1 MNKLKKRKA
10 GIRDFFKGK
19 HGRNFLLVLDILLA
33 VAFFA
38 QPNLYYNPEAPNFF
52 DRFYADSL
60 IICGGLWAV
69 LVFLTVKK
77 IHFSADVNKIL
88 TYIAGIA
95 TPFMAFLW
103 LEFYNDAQF
112 WVPIFSIPLLYLVLD
127 IAIYYVIYILFLL
140 IFNSIRGASI
150 CMIIVTAVFG
160 IFNYELTLFRSMSF
174 IASDIYSFVTAVS
187 VANTY
192 QVQIDVD
199 TAEFFMMALVLVAL
213 LLKLD
218 KVKLFKWK
226 GRLVYAL
233 VSCMIF
239 AGFTQVYVYSD
250 YLENIGVDFRV
261 YRPQYKYRY
270 YGTLLTTMRTFGY
283 LHVTQPEGY
292 SVSAVKKIT
301 RQYTESDASTASDG
315 STTDAT
321 STVVSDQTTATKGTT
336 TTQNK
341 VTTTKKPNVIVV
353 MNESFA
359 DLKAV
364 GDLQVSQ
371 DYMPFFRKLKENTIK
386 GYTYSSVFGGNTAN
400 SEFEFMTGNTLAF
413 LPDNSVPYQLF
424 LRSKTAGLTHTLKDQ
439 GYSPCYALHPF
450 YKTGYSRYKVYPL
463 MGFDKFYTSDD
474 FSVFTDTVNYHIT
487 DSEDYKKLISLY
499 ENRTDKD
506 KPFYLFNV
514 TMQNHGSYDGSTLE
528 TGDDVQIQGDLQSYS
543 KAEQYLNMI
552 KMSDNALKEL
562 VHYFEKVDEP
572 TVIVFFGDHQPD
584 LEESFY
590 NRLLHTDIQK
600 LEGEDLEQLYKVPF
614 LIWANYDIPEQT
626 VERTSNNYLSTYL
639 AEITGIKK
647 TGYLNFLTKL
657 REEIPAINAI
667 GYWDK
672 NGKFYE
678 IDDKKS
684 PYYDL
689 IHQYNLLEYNNL
701 FGKDDQQ
708 KDFFYL
714 KSGSSD

>member
-1 MNKLKKRKA
+1 MNKLRKRKA
-10 GIRDFFKGK
+10 GIRTFFKGK
-19 HGRNFLLVLDILLA
+19 HGRNFLLALDVLLA

-38 QPNLYYNPEAPNFF
+38 KPDLYYNPEAPKFF

-60 IICGGLWAV
+60 IICGGLWVA

-77 IHFSADVNKIL
+77 IHFSAEVNKIL

-112 WVPIFSIPLLYLVLD
+112 WVPIFSIPFLYLILD
-127 IAIYYVIYILFLL
+127 IIVYYVIYVLFLL
-140 IFNSIRGASI
+140 LFNSIRGASI
-150 CMIIVTAVFG
+150 CMIIVTAV
-160 IFNYELTLFRSMSF
+160 
-174 IASDIYSFVTAVS
+174 S

-192 QVQIDVD
+192 QLQVDVD
-199 TAEFFMMALVLVAL
+199 TAEFFMMTLVLVAL

-218 KVKLFKWK
+218 KEKLFKWK
-226 GRLVYAL
+226 GRIIYTL

-283 LHVTQPEGY
+283 LHVTQPKDY

-301 RQYTESDASTASDG
+301 KQYTDSNSTETIE
-315 STTDAT
+315 TTE
-321 STVVSDQTTATKGTT
+321 
-336 TTQNK
+336 
-341 VTTTKKPNVIVV
+341 TKKPNIIAI

-359 DLKAV
+359 DLKEV

-424 LRSKTAGLTHTLKDQ
+424 LRSKTAGLTHTLKNQ

-463 MGFDKFYTSDD
+463 MGFDKFYTSDN

-528 TGDDVQIQGDLQSYS
+528 TGDDVQIEGDLQSYS

-584 LEESFY
+584 LEEDFY
-590 NRLLHTDIQK
+590 NKLLHTDIQK
-600 LEGEDLEQLYKVPF
+600 LEGEELEKLYKVPF
-614 LIWANYDIPEQT
+614 LIWANYDIKEEN
-626 VERTSNNYLSTYL
+626 VKRTSNNYLSTYL
-639 AEITGIKK
+639 AEVAGIKK
-647 TGYLNFLTKL
+647 TGYLEYLTKL

-678 IDDKKS
+678 VDDKKS
-684 PYYDL
+684 PYYEL

-708 KDFFYL
+708 KEFFYI
-714 KSGSSD
+714 KN

>member
-1 MNKLKKRKA
+1 
-10 GIRDFFKGK
+10 
-19 HGRNFLLVLDILLA
+19 
-33 VAFFA
+33 
-38 QPNLYYNPEAPNFF
+38 
-52 DRFYADSL
+52 
-60 IICGGLWAV
+60 
-69 LVFLTVKK
+69 
-77 IHFSADVNKIL
+77 
-88 TYIAGIA
+88 
-95 TPFMAFLW
+95 
-103 LEFYNDAQF
+103 
-112 WVPIFSIPLLYLVLD
+112 
-127 IAIYYVIYILFLL
+127 
-140 IFNSIRGASI
+140 
-150 CMIIVTAVFG
+150 MIIVTAVFG

-192 QVQIDVD
+192 QLQVDVD
-199 TAEFFMMALVLVAL
+199 TAEFFMMTLVLVAL

-218 KVKLFKWK
+218 KEKLFKWK
-226 GRLVYAL
+226 GRIIYTL

-283 LHVTQPEGY
+283 LHVTQPKDY

-301 RQYTESDASTASDG
+301 KQYTDSNSTETIE
-315 STTDAT
+315 TTE
-321 STVVSDQTTATKGTT
+321 
-336 TTQNK
+336 
-341 VTTTKKPNVIVV
+341 TKKPNIIAI

-359 DLKAV
+359 DLKEV

-424 LRSKTAGLTHTLKDQ
+424 LRSKTAGLTHTLKNQ

-463 MGFDKFYTSDD
+463 MGFDKFYTSDN

-528 TGDDVQIQGDLQSYS
+528 TGDDVQIEGDLQSYS

-584 LEESFY
+584 LEEDFY
-590 NRLLHTDIQK
+590 NKLLHTDIQK
-600 LEGEDLEQLYKVPF
+600 LEGEELEKLYKVPF
-614 LIWANYDIPEQT
+614 LIWANYDIKEEN
-626 VERTSNNYLSTYL
+626 VKRTSNNYLSTYL
-639 AEITGIKK
+639 AEVAGIKK
-647 TGYLNFLTKL
+647 TGYLEYLTKL

-667 GYWDK
+667 EYWDK

-678 IDDKKS
+678 VDDKKS
-684 PYYDL
+684 PYYEL

-708 KDFFYL
+708 KEFFYI
-714 KSGSSD
+714 KN